1 MAWAAQHFEKHK
13 EAWRKPPD
21 GSIKSDVPF
30 ACRFLYQQ
38 AATDLLSGIVGAP
51 NDARRWYVYLRLFP
65 ELVLRDT
72 QRSGRSASN
81 EISRRLHLWRQFQ
94 WEQLYKECRAPSK
107 SKPNGPDPGLE
118 NDGDGA
124 LRRAAQKTRDGEYS
138 RGAAALDLAR
148 RADTSIANFAVLL
161 GMHPRAPLER
171 VVQQLRGGRHIVLDA
186 DILAACAHGMP
197 KSVALYLQ
205 PRHLRCIALS
215 AHGSLML
222 AKVCTRVINGQV
234 PGIIEPSVRPQ
245 GGCF

>member
-1 MAWAAQHFEKHK
+1 MEPIPEEVEPILEEPAWAAGAVPPRAAYTGKGNRPGMHAERDAENRAMAWAAQHFEKHK

-94 WEQLYKECRAPSK
+94 WAQLYNECRTPSK
-107 SKPNGPDPGLE
+107 NKPNGPDPGLE

-124 LRRAAQKTRDGEYS
+124 LRRAA
-138 RGAAALDLAR
+138 
-148 RADTSIANFAVLL
+148 
-161 GMHPRAPLER
+161 
-171 VVQQLRGGRHIVLDA
+171 
-186 DILAACAHGMP
+186 
-197 KSVALYLQ
+197 
-205 PRHLRCIALS
+205 
-215 AHGSLML
+215 
-222 AKVCTRVINGQV
+222 
-234 PGIIEPSVRPQ
+234 
-245 GGCF
+245 